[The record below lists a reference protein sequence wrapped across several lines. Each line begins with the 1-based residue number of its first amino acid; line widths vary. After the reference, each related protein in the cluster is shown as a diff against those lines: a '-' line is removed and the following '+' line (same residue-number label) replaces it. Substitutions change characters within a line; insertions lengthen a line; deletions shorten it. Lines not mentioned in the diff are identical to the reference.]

1 MSEFEDKINAIL
13 GNPAEMEKITKLA
26 AQIMGGGGAASS
38 PPEAPQQPPKEK
50 PQETPGLDLGGL
62 DPELFGKIGRLLS
75 QTSGG
80 SDKTALLRAMGPYLS
95 QDRREKM
102 EKAMRFAKIAKLAGA
117 AIREYGGEHV

>member
-38 PPEAPQQPPKEK
+38 SPEA
-50 PQETPGLDLGGL
+50 PQETPGLDLGSI

-75 QTSGG
+75 QTGGG

-95 QDRREKM
+95 QDRRERM
-102 EKAMRFAKIAKLAGA
+102 EKAIRFAKIAKLAGA

>member
-38 PPEAPQQPPKEK
+38 SPEAPQEPPR
-50 PQETPGLDLGGL
+50 ETPGLDLGSI

-75 QTSGG
+75 QTGGG

-95 QDRREKM
+95 QDRRERM
-102 EKAMRFAKIAKLAGA
+102 EKAIRFAKIAKLAGA

>member
-38 PPEAPQQPPKEK
+38 SPEAPQET
-50 PQETPGLDLGGL
+50 PQEAPGLDLGGI

-75 QTSGG
+75 QTGG

-95 QDRREKM
+95 HDRRERM
-102 EKAMRFAKIAKLAGA
+102 EKAMRFAKIARLAGA

>member
-26 AQIMGGGGAASS
+26 AQIMGGSGAASS
-38 PPEAPQQPPKEK
+38 SQEAPQEP
-50 PQETPGLDLGGL
+50 PQEKAAEAPGLDLGGI

-75 QTSGG
+75 QAGSG

-95 QDRREKM
+95 HDRREKM

>member
-13 GNPAEMEKITKLA
+13 GNPAEMEKIPKLA
-26 AQIMGGGGAASS
+26 AQIMGGGGAGSS
-38 PPEAPQQPPKEK
+38 SPEAPQEK
-50 PQETPGLDLGGL
+50 PQEAPGFDLGGI

-75 QTSGG
+75 QAGGG

-95 QDRREKM
+95 QDRRERM
-102 EKAMRFAKIAKLAGA
+102 EKAIRFAKIAKLAGA

>member
-26 AQIMGGGGAASS
+26 AQIMGVSENGAASS
-38 PPEAPQQPPKEK
+38 SPEATQEPPPEA
-50 PQETPGLDLGGL
+50 PGLDLGGI

-75 QTSGG
+75 QTGGG

-95 QDRREKM
+95 QDRRERM

>member
-38 PPEAPQQPPKEK
+38 SPEAPQEPPREK
-50 PQETPGLDLGGL
+50 PQETPGLDLSGI

-75 QTSGG
+75 QTGGG

-95 QDRREKM
+95 RDRREKM

>member
-26 AQIMGGGGAASS
+26 AQIMGGGGAGSS
-38 PPEAPQQPPKEK
+38 SPEAPQEK
-50 PQETPGLDLGGL
+50 PQEKPQEAPGLDLGGI

-75 QTSGG
+75 QTGG
-80 SDKTALLRAMGPYLS
+80 SSDKTALLHAMGPYLAR
-95 QDRREKM
+95 DRRERM
-102 EKAMRFAKIAKLAGA
+102 EKAIRFAKIARLAGA

>member
-38 PPEAPQQPPKEK
+38 SPEAPQETPV
-50 PQETPGLDLGGL
+50 ETPGLDLGGI

-75 QTSGG
+75 QTGGG

-95 QDRREKM
+95 QDRRERM

>member
-38 PPEAPQQPPKEK
+38 SPEAPQEPPHEK
-50 PQETPGLDLGGL
+50 PQETPGFDLGGI

-75 QTSGG
+75 QAGGG

-95 QDRREKM
+95 QDRRERM

>member
-38 PPEAPQQPPKEK
+38 SPEAPQEASPEK
-50 PQETPGLDLGGL
+50 AEAPGLDLGGL

-75 QTSGG
+75 QTGG
-80 SDKTALLRAMGPYLS
+80 GNDKTALLRAMGPYLS